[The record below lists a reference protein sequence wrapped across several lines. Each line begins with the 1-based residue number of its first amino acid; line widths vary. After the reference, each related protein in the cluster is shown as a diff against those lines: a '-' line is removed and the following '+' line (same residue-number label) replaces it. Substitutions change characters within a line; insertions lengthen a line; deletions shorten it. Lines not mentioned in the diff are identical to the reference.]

1 MRNRLAARLAISLFA
16 TTTNLLVTRSLILG
30 TSLTSKCNTEKML
43 SFFDHS
49 FSFYVGIKQVLTTGI
64 FMLRCPY
71 CDKQFLRKER
81 CESHARIHTGERPFV
96 CGHLLSSGQSTCTK
110 AYREKRE
117 LVKHQTRNGH
127 VTPSLKS
134 LNPAPL
140 IEVRKK
146 VYDTAVYC

>member
-1 MRNRLAARLAISLFA
+1 M
-16 TTTNLLVTRSLILG
+16 
-30 TSLTSKCNTEKML
+30 
-43 SFFDHS
+43 
-49 FSFYVGIKQVLTTGI
+49 Y
-64 FMLRCPY
+64 RCPY

-96 CGHLLSSGQSTCTK
+96 CGHLLQHLSSGQSTSCTK

-134 LNPAPL
+134 INPAPIVEVSTTLQSLMDTKLSQQRFGPYHENGL
-140 IEVRKK
+140 IKTTQTIPHNLYASFKLASLYFGLRLIL
-146 VYDTAVYC
+146 VYPYQQ